1 MGMLYRLDRRMLDLR
16 QRRNHNPEQHHTR
29 ARGNEMRELEYEDLD
44 YDLVPN
50 FSDSGDFLWPAIVYR
65 PSKRIVSND
74 GIQSEPSP
82 ALCVM
87 RQLGDE

>member
-1 MGMLYRLDRRMLDLR
+1 MGVLYRRNRRVLDLR
-16 QRRNHNPEQHHTR
+16 QRRNHNPEQHHIRTR
-29 ARGNEMRELEYEDLD
+29 DNEMRELEHENLD

-74 GIQSEPSP
+74 GVQSEPSP
-82 ALCVM
+82 ALRVL
-87 RQLGDE
+87 RQLGGE

>member
-1 MGMLYRLDRRMLDLR
+1 
-16 QRRNHNPEQHHTR
+16 
-29 ARGNEMRELEYEDLD
+29 MRELEHENLD

-74 GIQSEPSP
+74 GVQSEPSP
-82 ALCVM
+82 ALRVL
-87 RQLGDE
+87 RQLGGE

>member
-1 MGMLYRLDRRMLDLR
+1 
-16 QRRNHNPEQHHTR
+16 
-29 ARGNEMRELEYEDLD
+29 MRELEHENLD

-65 PSKRIVSND
+65 PSKRIVSNND
-74 GIQSEPSP
+74 VQNESSP

-87 RQLGDE
+87 HQLGGE